1 MSDTE
6 KKKGGKLPIIAAL
19 VLVLGAGGYFGM
31 KGGGGSAAA
40 EEEPEIKLGESA
52 PIGEFLVNLS
62 DGRSY
67 LRAAVALQFDDQT
80 DTHKLDHDMP
90 VIQDAI
96 LMVLSSKSLEEVRTL
111 DGKKKLKWE
120 IASRVNHSLHAA
132 HAAHDGKKKKKKKDE
147 DAETAGHGEQK
158 IVAPEN
164 EEGWDAD
171 EGPVLKVYFTSFVTQ

>member
-1 MSDTE
+1 MSETE

-31 KGGGGSAAA
+31 KGGGGTAAA

-80 DTHKLDHDMP
+80 DTKKIDHDMP
-90 VIQDAI
+90 IIQDAI
-96 LMVLSSKSLEEVRTL
+96 LMVLSSKSLEDVRSL
-111 DGKKKLKWE
+111 DGKRKLKWE
-120 IASRVNHSLHAA
+120 IAASVNHSLHAA
-132 HAAHDGKKKKKKKDE
+132 HPDKKKKKKKAE
-147 DAETAGHGEQK
+147 DALESGHDAHAPAK
-158 IVAPEN
+158 PEN